1 MQSHSMATQF
11 VYIPVKALQTGQYQ
25 PRQDF
30 NKTAL
35 AELAQSIATQG
46 LIEPLIVREI
56 AKERYELIAGER
68 RWRAAQMA
76 GLTEVPCLIGQ
87 YSDKQACAL
96 TLIENIQREN
106 LNLIE
111 EASGYKRLIDEFSY
125 QQDELAILMG
135 KSRSHIA
142 NIIRL
147 LTLSESVKN
156 LIRDKLL
163 SLGHARTL
171 IGLNEAEQDFFAT
184 QALDEQWSVRV
195 LEQAIRT
202 HKNKLLTVAKN
213 PKTDRDVA
221 RLQFILAEQLG
232 APVQIVNENDAG
244 GWLKVKFF
252 DNDTLAGLLERLG
265 LRYD

>member
-1 MQSHSMATQF
+1 MATQF
-11 VYIPVKALQTGQYQ
+11 ALLPVNALQTGQYQ

-56 AKERYELIAGER
+56 AKGRYELIAGER
-68 RWRAAQMA
+68 RWRAAQIA

-96 TLIENIQREN
+96 ALIENIQREN

-111 EASGYKRLIDEFSY
+111 EATGYKRLVDEFSY

-142 NIIRL
+142 NIMRL
-147 LTLSESVKN
+147 LTLSEAIKE

-163 SLGHARTL
+163 SQGHARTL
-171 IGLNEAEQDFFAT
+171 IGLTPDEQEFFAH
-184 QALDEQWSVRV
+184 QALDEQWSVRA
-195 LEQAIRT
+195 LEQAIRS
-202 HKNKLLTVAKN
+202 HKSTLLTLPKN

-221 RLQFILAEQLG
+221 RLQLILAEQLG
-232 APVQIVNENDAG
+232 APVQIVNESDRG

>member
-1 MQSHSMATQF
+1 MATQF
-11 VYIPVKALQTGQYQ
+11 VSLPVKALQAGRYQ

-35 AELAQSIATQG
+35 TELAQSIATQG

-87 YSDKQACAL
+87 YTDKQACTLA
-96 TLIENIQREN
+96 LIENIQREN

-111 EASGYKRLIDEFSY
+111 EASGYKRLVDEFSY

-147 LTLSESVKN
+147 LTLSDPVKE

-171 IGLNEAEQDFFAT
+171 IGLSREEQEFFAH
-184 QALDEQWSVRV
+184 QALDEQWSVRM
-195 LEQAIRT
+195 LEQAIRQ
-202 HKNKLLTVAKN
+202 HKSKLLIMPKN

-221 RLQFILAEQLG
+221 R
-232 APVQIVNENDAG
+232 PNC
-244 GWLKVKFF
+244 
-252 DNDTLAGLLERLG
+252 T
-265 LRYD
+265 